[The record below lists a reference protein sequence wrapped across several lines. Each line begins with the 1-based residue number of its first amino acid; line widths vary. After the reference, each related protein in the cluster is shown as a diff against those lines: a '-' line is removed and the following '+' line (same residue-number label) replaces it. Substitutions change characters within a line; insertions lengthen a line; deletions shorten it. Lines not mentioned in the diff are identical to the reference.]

1 MLTLLTL
8 LRIFYIFKTLFFF
21 FFSFFFYQV
30 LSHYGIVLN
39 QRSISPPFSG
49 DEYRD
54 ASWNSFRSGTVLA
67 CVLHYFCGGHGGGTG
82 MPPMDLGRIYF
93 TPRTAAEFH
102 DNVAAVFEMML
113 RLRLPL
119 LWTVDNFIAFPNVD
133 FLLWQLHALYLMFR
147 DQVKFCTH
155 FTFFSFF
162 D

>member
-1 MLTLLTL
+1 M
-8 LRIFYIFKTLFFF
+8 FCFLF
-21 FFSFFFYQV
+21 
-30 LSHYGIVLN
+30 LNTGIVLN

-67 CVLHYFCGGHGGGTG
+67 CVLHYFCGGGSGGTG

-93 TPRTAAEFH
+93 KPRTAAEFH
-102 DNVAAVFEMML
+102 ENVAAVFEIIL

-133 FLLWQLHALYLMFR
+133 FLLWQLHAIYLMFR
-147 DQVKFCTH
+147 DQVKLCLF
-155 FTFFSFF
+155 
-162 D
+162 